1 MIPELWLW
9 VGFGVVVLVMLA
21 LDLGVFHRKS
31 HEVGVKEALLWTG
44 AWVALALL
52 FNAGVWYW
60 LGGQRGLEFL
70 TGYVIEL
77 SLSVDN
83 LFVFMLV
90 FAYFGVPAR
99 FQHKVLFWG
108 IVGALVMRLIFIGA
122 GIALVEK
129 FHAIIYVFGAIL
141 VFSGIKMAVAKDR
154 EVHPEKNPV
163 LKLFRAI
170 VPVTTDYHDGRFTA
184 RVSGRLM
191 ATPLLVVLI
200 GIESADLVFAVDSV
214 PAVLAITTEPF
225 IVYTSN
231 VFAMLGLRSMFFALA
246 GIMKLFSYLHYGLSA
261 VLVFVGLKLTL
272 SDVFHVPTIASLA
285 VISGILAVSIL
296 ASIWRAK
303 QLRPRVQEPAEKPE
317 RRLSTA
323 DAGMGD
329 RAA

>member
-9 VGFGVVVLVMLA
+9 VGFGAVVVVMLA

-44 AWVALALL
+44 AWVFLALL

-83 LFVFMLV
+83 LFVFLLV
-90 FAYFGVPAR
+90 FAYFGVPAQY
-99 FQHKVLFWG
+99 QHKVLFWG

-122 GIALVEK
+122 GIALVEQ

-141 VFSGIKMAVAKDR
+141 VFSGIKMAVVKDR

-170 VPVTTDYHDGRFTA
+170 VPVTTEYHDGRFTA
-184 RVSGRLM
+184 RVDGRLM

-225 IVYTSN
+225 I
-231 VFAMLGLRSMFFALA
+231 
-246 GIMKLFSYLHYGLSA
+246 
-261 VLVFVGLKLTL
+261 
-272 SDVFHVPTIASLA
+272 
-285 VISGILAVSIL
+285 
-296 ASIWRAK
+296 
-303 QLRPRVQEPAEKPE
+303 
-317 RRLSTA
+317 
-323 DAGMGD
+323 
-329 RAA
+329 